1 MIASCEGRKNALGG
15 MKQKRE
21 GLLLQGWKAD
31 PLPPPRVTS
40 VGEPI
45 RPERPDT
52 AGVEASIWLLAP
64 PYALHKVCSGC
75 AVHTVQA
82 RIDEDPA
89 GSPERCHSY
98 TVRDCSEHSISAH
111 IA

>member
-1 MIASCEGRKNALGG
+1 MDASFEVRKNALGG
-15 MKQKRE
+15 LKQKRE

-45 RPERPDT
+45 RPERPET
-52 AGVEASIWLLAP
+52 AGVEAALWLLAP

-75 AVHTVQA
+75 AVHSVQS
-82 RIDEDPA
+82 RGDKDPA
-89 GSPERCHSY
+89 DSPERCHSC
-98 TVRDCSEHSISAH
+98 TVRRWGEHL
-111 IA
+111 